1 MLIRSLSPVIGD
13 LAKQIWP
20 FTRPWSLLL
29 RTSFS
34 DFFADLYDISSTI
47 CFIKDGATYA
57 CQTAMWNPKDRPH
70 DHETWIVF
78 IAGRKALRMKKDA
91 VACVQGF
98 VYPEESVIKQCREK
112 SGVEVV
118 QEVSFLFEPTLIS
131 YCVSA
136 STLTFRRRVMSCFP
150 SIAPL
155 SS

>member
-1 MLIRSLSPVIGD
+1 
-13 LAKQIWP
+13 
-20 FTRPWSLLL
+20 
-29 RTSFS
+29 
-34 DFFADLYDISSTI
+34 
-47 CFIKDGATYA
+47 
-57 CQTAMWNPKDRPH
+57 
-70 DHETWIVF
+70 
-78 IAGRKALRMKKDA
+78 MKKDA

-98 VYPEESVIKQCREK
+98 VYPEDSVIKQCREK